1 MEVLTSSKKN
11 ESGYSLSS
19 EAVSHASRHREKRK
33 YTTQVESLGKR
44 RRFYWIDSIHEQF
57 TSNVFDVGLM
67 NATPQRVEAILEKF
81 TKTTMS
87 TDMIIQILKRYAE
100 FRMDYRSK
108 LIQKFCSQGTNSSSD
123 TMQRWQATQEEIIS
137 KITTLMESD
146 FIEEETMQYSKS
158 DLQFLASKRYGGKA
172 TDALDEISNGESSNS
187 ASTTL
192 HGKSNRTISST
203 DIKLS
208 NESSSNITEQ
218 PSKTP
223 LADPE
228 PRKVHFYRPVNDA
241 LSYQGRTIHFGLKI
255 PYVDT
260 NGRAGIKEI
269 SIRNFY
275 HASLASLVIAASSA
289 ETSTA

>member
-1 MEVLTSSKKN
+1 MEVLPSSKKK

-57 TSNVFDVGLM
+57 TANVFDIGLM
-67 NATPQRVEAILEKF
+67 NATPQRVEAILEKL

-108 LIQKFCSQGTNSSSD
+108 LIQKVCSQGTSSSSE
-123 TMQRWQATQEEIIS
+123 TMQRWQATQDEIIS
-137 KITTLMESD
+137 KMSTLMESD
-146 FIEEETMQYSKS
+146 FVEEETMQYSKS
-158 DLQFLASKRYGGKA
+158 DLQYLASKRHGGRA
-172 TDALDEISNGESSNS
+172 TDALADEISNSESS
-187 ASTTL
+187 ASE
-192 HGKSNRTISST
+192 GRNNRSIPST
-203 DIKLS
+203 KVELS
-208 NESSSNITEQ
+208 NESSSNTTEQ
-218 PSKTP
+218 PSKAPP

-241 LSYQGRTIHFGLKI
+241 LSHQGRAIHFGLRI
-255 PYVDT
+255 PYIDT